1 MIVLTVNSGSS
12 SIKLAAYDV
21 SRSGDR
27 KRLAGCRQPAEGHSG
42 EPLDEPGIIRR
53 FLATLQQP
61 PNAIAHR
68 VVHGG
73 TRFTQPTRIDD
84 SVVRQIEGLSEL
96 APLHNPKALRWIAAA
111 RSVCGPDV
119 VQVAAF
125 DTAYF
130 ASLPRV
136 AAEYAL
142 PPRLGTD
149 EGVRRYGFHGLA
161 HEALWRRWRELN
173 ANPAKPA
180 DRVAGTAADRDP
192 PPARL
197 ITLQLGGGC
206 SIAAIAGGRPL
217 DTSMGFSPLEGLV
230 MATRSGDIDAAVVPY
245 LQHRLGISAEQ
256 VIAQL
261 NHEAGIAGL
270 SGSTG
275 DFTELLGR
283 EDAAARFAFDLYC
296 YRARKYVGAY
306 LAVLGG
312 CDGIAFGGGVGE
324 HAPAVRA
331 RILEGLEWAGI
342 EVDPEANER
351 GRGEETLI
359 SPPGSHIKVHV
370 IPVDEDQVLLDA
382 AVAAT

>member
-12 SIKLAAYDV
+12 SIKLAAYEV
-21 SRSGDR
+21 SRSGGR
-27 KRLAGCRQPAEGHSG
+27 QRLTGYRHSG
-42 EPLDEPGIIRR
+42 EGQSGETLDEHATIRR
-53 FLATLQQP
+53 FLASLHHP
-61 PNAIAHR
+61 PNAVAHR

-111 RSVCGPDV
+111 RSICGPDV

-130 ASLPRV
+130 SSLPRV

-142 PPRLGTD
+142 PARLGVD

-161 HEALWRRWRELN
+161 HEAMWRRWRELN
-173 ANPAKPA
+173 A
-180 DRVAGTAADRDP
+180 AGD
-192 PPARL
+192 RL

-230 MATRSGDIDAAVVPY
+230 MATRCGDIDAAVVPY

-270 SGSTG
+270 SGSSG
-275 DFTELLGR
+275 DFTELLAR
-283 EDAAARFAFDLYC
+283 EDAGARFALDLYC

-324 HAPAVRA
+324 HAPQVRA
-331 RILEGLEWAGI
+331 RILEGLQWAGI
-342 EVDPEANER
+342 DIDPRSNE
-351 GRGEETLI
+351 GARGEEALI

-370 IPVDEDQVLLDA
+370 IPVDEEQMLVDAVLA
-382 AVAAT
+382 AR

>member
-21 SRSGDR
+21 SRSGTR
-27 KRLAGCRQPAEGHSG
+27 KRLAGDRQSSEGQSG
-42 EPLDEPGIIRR
+42 ATLDEHAILRR
-53 FLATLQQP
+53 FLATLQQS
-61 PNAIAHR
+61 PNAVAHR

-111 RSVCGPDV
+111 RAICGPDV

-142 PPRLGTD
+142 PARLGID

-161 HEALWRRWRELN
+161 HEAMWRRWRELN
-173 ANPAKPA
+173 VTG
-180 DRVAGTAADRDP
+180 D
-192 PPARL
+192 RL

-206 SIAAIAGGRPL
+206 SIAALAGGRPL
-217 DTSMGFSPLEGLV
+217 DTSMGFSHLEGLV
-230 MATRSGDIDAAVVPY
+230 MGTRSGDIDAAVVPY
-245 LQHRLGISAEQ
+245 LQQRLGISAGE
-256 VIAQL
+256 VIALL
-261 NHEAGIAGL
+261 NQEAGIAGL
-270 SGSTG
+270 SGSSG

-283 EDAAARFAFDLYC
+283 DDAGARFALDLYC

-312 CDGIAFGGGVGE
+312 CEGIAFGGGVGE
-324 HAPAVRA
+324 HVPQVRA
-331 RILEGLEWAGI
+331 RILEGLQWAGI
-342 EVDPEANER
+342 EIDPDANQ
-351 GRGEETLI
+351 GARGEETLI
-359 SPPGSHIKVHV
+359 SAPGSRTKVHV
-370 IPVDEDQVLLDA
+370 IPVDEEQMLLDA